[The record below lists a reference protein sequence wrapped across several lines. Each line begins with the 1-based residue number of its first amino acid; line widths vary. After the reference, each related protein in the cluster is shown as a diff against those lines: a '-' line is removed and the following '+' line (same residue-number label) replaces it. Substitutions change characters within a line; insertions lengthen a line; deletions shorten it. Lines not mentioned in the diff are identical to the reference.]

1 MSAGFPYR
9 PVYQP
14 AHGRHLR
21 LVAKVMAPVNFDTRL
36 YLCSKP
42 HPTHQIPIKS
52 PTTPRS
58 NLKIKEATERAINF
72 YLNPSA
78 LKTSKPT
85 RKTGKIYLIDP
96 TIDDETLLVEAY
108 ESLSSAS
115 DLARDLADSVDSPH
129 RKKMLILQ
137 QVILLSEL
145 VVSRVLNNQRLPN

>member
-1 MSAGFPYR
+1 
-9 PVYQP
+9 
-14 AHGRHLR
+14 
-21 LVAKVMAPVNFDTRL
+21 MAPVNFDTRL

-42 HPTHQIPIKS
+42 LPTHQIPIQS

-58 NLKIKEATERAINF
+58 
-72 YLNPSA
+72 S

-96 TIDDETLLVEAY
+96 TIDNETLLVEAY

-115 DLARDLADSVDSPH
+115 DMARDLADSVDSPH

-137 QVILLSEL
+137 QVIMLSEL
-145 VVSRVLNNQRLPN
+145 VVSRVLDNQRLPN

>member
-1 MSAGFPYR
+1 
-9 PVYQP
+9 
-14 AHGRHLR
+14 
-21 LVAKVMAPVNFDTRL
+21 MAPVNFDTRL

-96 TIDDETLLVEAY
+96 TVDDETLLVEAY

>member
-1 MSAGFPYR
+1 MNMFKVTPNPPDTDPIPYDAALE
-9 PVYQP
+9 PQ
-14 AHGRHLR
+14 
-21 LVAKVMAPVNFDTRL
+21 N
-36 YLCSKP
+36 
-42 HPTHQIPIKS
+42 
-52 PTTPRS
+52 
-58 NLKIKEATERAINF
+58 IKEATERAINF

-115 DLARDLADSVDSPH
+115 DMARDLADSVDSPH

-137 QVILLSEL
+137 QVIMLSEL
-145 VVSRVLNNQRLPN
+145 VVSRVLDNQRLPN

>member
-1 MSAGFPYR
+1 MNMFKVTPNPPDSDPIPYDAALE
-9 PVYQP
+9 PQ
-14 AHGRHLR
+14 
-21 LVAKVMAPVNFDTRL
+21 N
-36 YLCSKP
+36 
-42 HPTHQIPIKS
+42 
-52 PTTPRS
+52 
-58 NLKIKEATERAINF
+58 IKEATERAINF

-115 DLARDLADSVDSPH
+115 DMARDLADSVDSPH

-137 QVILLSEL
+137 QVIMLSEL
-145 VVSRVLNNQRLPN
+145 VVSRVLDNQRLPN

>member
-1 MSAGFPYR
+1 MNMFKVTPNPPDSDPIPYNAALE
-9 PVYQP
+9 PQ
-14 AHGRHLR
+14 
-21 LVAKVMAPVNFDTRL
+21 N
-36 YLCSKP
+36 
-42 HPTHQIPIKS
+42 
-52 PTTPRS
+52 
-58 NLKIKEATERAINF
+58 IKEATERAINF

-115 DLARDLADSVDSPH
+115 DMARDLADSVDSPH

-137 QVILLSEL
+137 QVIMLSEL
-145 VVSRVLNNQRLPN
+145 VVSRVLDNQRLPN

>member
-42 HPTHQIPIKS
+42 HPTHQIPIQS

-58 NLKIKEATERAINF
+58 NLKTSKRPQNGRSISTSILPR
-72 YLNPSA
+72 
-78 LKTSKPT
+78 SKPT

-96 TIDDETLLVEAY
+96 TVDDETLLVEAY

-115 DLARDLADSVDSPH
+115 DMARDLADSVDSPH

-137 QVILLSEL
+137 QVIMLSEL
-145 VVSRVLNNQRLPN
+145 VVSRVLDNQRLPN

>member
-96 TIDDETLLVEAY
+96 TVDDETLLVEAY